1 MKRNRDDLVREEMN
15 KEHQLPA
22 SIRLA
27 LDQSYAQIQKQSKKK
42 AKKSWLKPVSAAAA
56 ALALSSAILLTND
69 TALAR
74 LQAFFDLSDPGIEL
88 AAENGD
94 VQNLAQAQQ
103 SENITMTLNHFFVD
117 AYRLGLQ
124 ITIESQHISKDNLN
138 DLSFEYRLFDS
149 AGKEIDA
156 LVSDTKA
163 IAGPGIYT
171 GLQFQ
176 LTNVQNN
183 SATVELLAE
192 SRMTTAPSLEG
203 AQLVVETVHFNNDE
217 GGITSVNGEWAF
229 SLTSPTI
236 VKQQYIANN
245 TVSGITLNEAVV
257 SNGSMHIT
265 FTIDEIN
272 IGETISLN
280 TALID
285 ERGQVFHAQGNSF
298 KEFEQQ
304 TEVSLVFPYSVWNE
318 QQKLSLKVNDYV
330 ALTLSKKH

>member
-1 MKRNRDDLVREEMN
+1 MKRNGDDLVREEMN
-15 KEHQLPA
+15 KEQQLPA

-27 LDQSYAQIQKQSKKK
+27 FDQSYAQIQKQSKKK

-74 LQAFFDLSDPGIEL
+74 LQVFFNLNDPGIEL
-88 AAENGD
+88 ATENGD

-103 SENITMTLNHFFVD
+103 SENITMTLNNFFVD

-124 ITIESQHISKDNLN
+124 VTIESQHISKDNLN

-176 LTNVQNN
+176 LTDVQNN

-272 IGETISLN
+272 IGETISFN

-318 QQKLSLKVNDYV
+318 QQKLSLKVNDYE